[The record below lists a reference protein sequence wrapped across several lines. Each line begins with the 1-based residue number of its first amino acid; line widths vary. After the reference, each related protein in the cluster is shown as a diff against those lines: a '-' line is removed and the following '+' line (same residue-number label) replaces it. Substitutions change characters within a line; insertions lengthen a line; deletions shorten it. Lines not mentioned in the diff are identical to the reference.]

1 MYELRIADGFRVD
14 PADYTRDLDAIR
26 AVREPVFLVEQQV
39 PPDQEWDELDPLSK
53 HVLARDFD
61 GRPIGTGRLTPEQ
74 RIGRMAVLANWR
86 GKGVGEAMLMRLLDK
101 ARDMGYPQIELHAQ
115 THAIPF
121 YARAGFV
128 AEGDEFMEAGIAHQI
143 MRTALQPRPAITRQP
158 LPQANERPVETLIEC
173 RAATLD
179 VLKAARHRLCIVSRD
194 LDPALLCNEA
204 ALTELRR
211 VALSG
216 RGADIRLLVQDP
228 ADAQRAAGQ
237 LVALAQR
244 SPATIAIRT
253 PTEEIDLNFASAYL
267 LNDTGGYVYRP
278 LASRFEASTHLQAGG
293 RNRQLQESFDKV
305 WERSEVPVELRA
317 MRI

>member
-1 MYELRIADGFRVD
+1 MYELRFADGFRVD
-14 PADYTRDLDAIR
+14 PADFTRDLGAIR
-26 AVREPVFLVEQQV
+26 AVREPVFLVEQKV
-39 PPDQEWDELDPLSK
+39 PPELEWDELDPLSR
-53 HVLARDFD
+53 HVVARDFD

-86 GKGVGEAMLMRLLDK
+86 GKGVGEAMLMRLLDQ
-101 ARDMGYPQIELHAQ
+101 ARDMGYLQIELHAQ

-128 AEGDEFMEAGIAHQI
+128 AEGDEFMEAGIPHQI
-143 MRTALQPRPAITRQP
+143 MRIALQPRAPITRKA
-158 LPQANERPVETLIEC
+158 LPQANEQPVETLEEC
-173 RAATLD
+173 RLATLE
-179 VLKAARHRLCIVSRD
+179 VLKAARHRICMVSRD
-194 LDPALLCNEA
+194 LDPSLLCNEA
-204 ALTELRR
+204 ALAELRR

-216 RGADIRLLVQDP
+216 RGAEIRLIVQDP
-228 ADAQRAAGQ
+228 VAALRLSGQ

-267 LNDTGGYVYRP
+267 LNDSGGYVYRP
-278 LASRFEASTHLQAGG
+278 LASRFEASTHLHAGG

-305 WERSEVPVELRA
+305 WERSEVPVELRT

>member
-14 PADYTRDLDAIR
+14 PADFTHDLSAIR
-26 AVREPVFLVEQQV
+26 AVREPVFLVEQNV
-39 PPDQEWDELDPLSK
+39 PPELEWDELDPLSR

-74 RIGRMAVLANWR
+74 RIGRMAVLATWR
-86 GKGVGEAMLMRLLDK
+86 GKGVGEAMLMRLLDQ
-101 ARDMGYPQIELHAQ
+101 ARDLGYPQIELHAQ

-128 AEGDEFMEAGIAHQI
+128 AEGDEFMEAGIAHRV
-143 MRTALQPRPAITRQP
+143 MRIGLQPRAAIPRKP
-158 LPQANERPVETLIEC
+158 LPQSNEQPVETQHEC
-173 RAATLD
+173 RAATLA
-179 VLKAARHRLCIVSRD
+179 VLRASRHRICILSRD
-194 LDPALLCNEA
+194 LDPSLLCSEP
-204 ALTELRR
+204 ALAELRR
-211 VALSG
+211 VAVSG
-216 RGADIRLLVQDP
+216 RGAEIRLIVQDP
-228 ADAQRAAGQ
+228 IAALRLAGQ

-253 PTEEIDLNFASAYL
+253 PTEEIDLSYASAYV
-267 LNDTGGYVYRP
+267 LNDSGGYLYRP
-278 LASRFEASTHLQAGG
+278 LASRFEASTHLHAGG

-305 WERSEVPVELRA
+305 WERSETPVELRA

>member
-14 PADYTRDLDAIR
+14 PADYARDLDAIR

-39 PPDQEWDELDPLSK
+39 PPELEWDDLDPLSR

-74 RIGRMAVLANWR
+74 RIGRMAVLAKWR
-86 GKGVGEAMLMRLLDK
+86 GKGVGEAMLMRLLDQ

-128 AEGDEFMEAGIAHQI
+128 AEGEEFMEAGIAHQI
-143 MRTALQPRPAITRQP
+143 MRIALEPREAITRKP
-158 LPQANERPVETLIEC
+158 LPQSNEQPVETFDEC
-173 RAATLD
+173 RAATLA
-179 VLKAARHRLCIVSRD
+179 VLKASRHRVCVLSRD
-194 LDPALLCNEA
+194 LDPNLLSNEA
-204 ALTELRR
+204 ALAEFRR
-211 VALSG
+211 VAVSG
-216 RGADIRLLVQDP
+216 RGAEIRLIVQDP
-228 ADAQRAAGQ
+228 VAAMRTAGQ

-253 PTEEIDLNFASAYL
+253 PTEEIDLNHASAYL
-267 LNDTGGYVYRP
+267 LNDSGGYLYRP
-278 LASRFEASTHLQAGG
+278 LASRFEASTHLHAGG

-305 WERSEVPVELRA
+305 WERSEVPVELRT